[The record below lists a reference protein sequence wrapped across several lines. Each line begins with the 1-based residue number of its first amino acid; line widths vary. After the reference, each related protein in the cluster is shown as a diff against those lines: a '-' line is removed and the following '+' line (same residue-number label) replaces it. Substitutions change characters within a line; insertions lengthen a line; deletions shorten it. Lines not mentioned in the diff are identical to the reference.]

1 MYHNGT
7 AEPDFTLNEAQSL
20 YRKFAGKDGDE
31 AARAMLDIARQGEH
45 QQVGWGR
52 LRLLSLRDLGRY
64 LILNGRPPG
73 RPAKMS
79 DTNNL
84 PTLAALGIRDRNIS
98 VNAKLVARITRKDF
112 DRYMADETEPTLE
125 GLRRYAEQQPSRIWS
140 GKPLA
145 WNVDAGNSSAEY
157 YAPAE
162 LFVAMGVKFDLDVCS
177 PGAEIVPWI
186 PATRHLTK
194 RENGLVA
201 DWGEACV
208 WMNAPY
214 GLRNGLAEW
223 VERFVEHANGVALV
237 SDFTSTGWWSALTS
251 GADTILA
258 LRPMLVF
265 VSERKGHNDLGST
278 LVAYGERGVTALR
291 NAERAGRGI
300 CFYRSAHLHEE
311 NARLR
316 EENAQLHDEVG
327 RLRAD
332 IDRAGLVH
340 AA

>member
-1 MYHNGT
+1 MEIT
-7 AEPDFTLNEAQSL
+7 PADTLTLNEAQSL
-20 YRKFAGKDGDE
+20 YRKFSGKDGDE

-45 QQVGWGR
+45 QQVGWSR

-64 LILNGRPPG
+64 LILNGRPRG

-79 DTNNL
+79 DTNNI
-84 PTLAALGIRDRNIS
+84 PTLAALGINDRNIS
-98 VNAKLVARITRKDF
+98 VNAKLVARIAQKDF
-112 DRYMADETEPTLE
+112 DRYMADESEPTLE
-125 GLRRYAEQQPSRIWS
+125 GLRRCSEQQPSRIWA

-157 YAPAE
+157 YAPPE
-162 LFVAMGVKFDLDVCS
+162 LFDAMGVTFDLDVCS
-177 PGAEIVPWI
+177 PGAEVVPWI
-186 PATRHLTK
+186 PAKRHLTK
-194 RENGLVA
+194 LENGLVA
-201 DWGEACV
+201 DWDGFC
-208 WMNAPY
+208 WMNPPY

-237 SDFTSTGWWSALTS
+237 SDFTSTLWWSDLTS

-258 LRPMLVF
+258 LRPKLVF

-300 CFYRSAHLHEE
+300 CFYRSAHFHEE

-316 EENAQLHDEVG
+316 EEIAQLHGAVD
-327 RLRAD
+327 RLRAA
-332 IDRAGLVH
+332 IRRGGLVD